1 MAQLS
6 AIPVDSMSV
15 FNLNADVGD
24 EMCNPKESSGT
35 KDPRMDMEMKLNS
48 DQLQA
53 IQRTFETVVPLKWAM
68 EMKADNIDR

>member
-6 AIPVDSMSV
+6 AIPVDAMSV
-15 FNLNADVGD
+15 FNLNADVGE

-68 EMKADNIDR
+68 E